1 MCNLSAVCMIICIS
15 YHDEKSDAFIIS
27 VTTPVITGNKQ
38 RKTPI
43 ISHGKKLVY
52 KSQDI
57 PHYMMVKRGKC
68 WSVVWQQQIAQYR
81 KWLLWLRNSWT
92 VRIIFL
98 CLMLTF
104 RLINLY
110 FFRCPAAF
118 FSRIDFMLHNY
129 YNIMF
134 SFDAF
139 HRTAQ
144 SFSVCQEPGRQILT
158 TWLPEKVL
166 KFSIFQR
173 NESCK
178 LCVTW
183 MFYTVNFWFKNE
195 KAQQLLS
202 EGINYGGQIW
212 TTPEDEHY
220 TCSAQSLSTCWDAKY
235 LIEQYSLAPPLA
247 QLYILTILLH

>member
-1 MCNLSAVCMIICIS
+1 
-15 YHDEKSDAFIIS
+15 
-27 VTTPVITGNKQ
+27 
-38 RKTPI
+38 
-43 ISHGKKLVY
+43 
-52 KSQDI
+52 
-57 PHYMMVKRGKC
+57 
-68 WSVVWQQQIAQYR
+68 
-81 KWLLWLRNSWT
+81 
-92 VRIIFL
+92 
-98 CLMLTF
+98 MLTF
-104 RLINLY
+104 LLINPY

-118 FSRIDFMLHNY
+118 FQSHFMLHNY

-139 HRTAQ
+139 YRTAQ